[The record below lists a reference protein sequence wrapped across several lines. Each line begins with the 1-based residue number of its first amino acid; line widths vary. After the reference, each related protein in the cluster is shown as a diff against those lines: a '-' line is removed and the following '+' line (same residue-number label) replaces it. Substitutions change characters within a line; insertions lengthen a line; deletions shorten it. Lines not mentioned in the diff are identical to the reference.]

1 MGKMNTMDVFNSAFN
16 SVCNAI
22 SLYTQQIIWMSAV
35 CLQFSI
41 KDKYTKWA
49 FSSTLCDL
57 GAKLK

>member
-1 MGKMNTMDVFNSAFN
+1 MEVFNSAFN
-16 SVCNAI
+16 SVCIAI
-22 SLYTQQIIWMSAV
+22 SLDSWQKIWMSAV

-41 KDKYTKWA
+41 IDKSTKWA